1 MEAPDLQKTIAFVSS
16 FTDLYML
23 FAGMALIFLTF
34 QAIYYIGF
42 KKIKLAKVFGQYFVK
57 TLALWVVSSALI
69 IIVAGQLMASLWDGT
84 LLLIDLFGDK
94 VAEALKGAF

>member
-34 QAIYYIGF
+34 QAIYHIGF
-42 KKIKLAKVFGQYFVK
+42 KKIKLAKVFGQYFIK
-57 TLALWVVSSALI
+57 THYCGRPAHGVTL
-69 IIVAGQLMASLWDGT
+69 GWDPF
-84 LLLIDLFGDK
+84 ID
-94 VAEALKGAF
+94 